1 MFFVCLSHFAT
12 SIYGRKV
19 VESAA
24 ATVLWKIGLVASP
37 AFVLISGMMLG
48 YLYASAPEGFPAFR
62 RKLIDRGVFLL
73 VPGHILIA
81 VAHLQYSGGVR
92 HALEWLFMTDAI
104 GVSIIIGP
112 LLVDRVKPRGRV
124 VLAGVLFAVA
134 WGMAIVWQPTGFAGR
149 LAHDT
154 LFGPGMTPVYLYS
167 FPLLHWFA
175 LYLAASALGEKLAA
189 VRRRESDAGMI
200 RALVRVGVVSIAS
213 AAALRAAA
221 VVAQQLYRPSWT
233 ADLLSS
239 PFQKLPP
246 SPVFLLVY
254 GGAALF
260 LFAGIMAA
268 EQRKVATW
276 LVGTLDVV
284 GRTSLFAFVLQYY
297 VYYVVLD
304 AMDFRGQLEWA
315 GAFALSLVVV
325 GGLCHLWNRG
335 GYNRFITVGL
345 RRRAPD

>member
-12 SIYGRKV
+12 GVYGNDV
-19 VESAA
+19 SVSAA
-24 ATVLWKIGLVASP
+24 TTVMWRIGLVASP
-37 AFVLISGMMLG
+37 AFVLISGVMLG

-81 VAHLQYSGGVR
+81 VAHVRFSGGVR
-92 HALEWLFMTDAI
+92 HSLEWLFMTDAI
-104 GVSIIIGP
+104 GVCIIIGP
-112 LLVDRVKPRGRV
+112 LLVDRVKTRGRV
-124 VLAGVLFAVA
+124 VLAGVLFVVA
-134 WGMAIVWQPTGFAGR
+134 WGMAIFWRPTGFAGR

-175 LYLAASALGEKLAA
+175 LYLAASALGERLAV
-189 VRRRESDAGMI
+189 VRRRESEAGMI
-200 RALVRVGVVSIAS
+200 RVLMRVGVVSIAS

-260 LFAGIMAA
+260 LFAGIMAT
-268 EQRKVATW
+268 EQRKAATW
-276 LVGTLDVV
+276 LVGRLDVV

-297 VYYVVLD
+297 VYLVVLN
-304 AMDFRGQLEWA
+304 AIEFRGQLERW

-335 GYNRFITVGL
+335 GHNRFITVGL
-345 RRRAPD
+345 RGRVPD